1 MKKEKI
7 LIIEDESII
16 AKDLE
21 ICLTHLGWDAVK
33 ISYSGREAV
42 KQANIWQPDMILID
56 IKLGKGMDGIDV
68 ARKISAFSDVPV
80 IYLTA
85 YADNETLERAKIT
98 RPYGYIVKP
107 FDERNLQATI
117 EMALHKY
124 RSDKRMKHLE
134 DQLRQTQKMEAL
146 GTLAGGIAHD
156 FNNLLTVIM
165 GYTELSLR
173 KLPEHNEA
181 RRSIEHVFTASK
193 RAKELVKQILSFSR
207 QSEEKKHPLQISL
220 VVNEVLSLLR
230 SSLPPSIEIR
240 NGLKASGSLVKADP
254 SQIHQVMM
262 NLCTNAAHAMK
273 KKGGILEVSLEDVD
287 IGSGVN
293 PGPPGSRVHDNLKP
307 GAYVCLS
314 VSDTGRGMVN
324 DVKTRIFEPY
334 FTTKNPGE
342 GTGMGLPV
350 VQGIVESHGGTIK
363 VHSTPGQGSDFRVFL
378 PRINGA
384 AHPRFIPSPSVRGG
398 NERILFI
405 DNEFVLV
412 ELARELLEQLGYT
425 IVGRTDSL
433 KALEDFR
440 ANPHRFD
447 MVITDLTMPHMNG
460 IQLARKFMKIR
471 PDIPIILCTGFSN
484 TTAAREALKIGIKDV
499 VMKPMV
505 LETMAHAI
513 RKNLD
518 RKEKGKT
525 RQSAG
530 KSKSRVGSDNWEKPL
545 L

>member
-1 MKKEKI
+1 MKQEKI
-7 LIIEDESII
+7 LITEDESII

-21 ICLTHLGWDAVK
+21 ICLGHLGWEAVK
-33 ISYSGREAV
+33 VAYSGREAV
-42 KQANIWQPDMILID
+42 KQANIWQPDMVLID
-56 IKLGKGMDGIDV
+56 IKLGNGMDGIEV
-68 ARKISAFSDVPV
+68 ARRISSFSDVPV

-85 YADNETLERAKIT
+85 YADNETLDRAKTT

-107 FDERNLQATI
+107 FDERSLQATI

-134 DQLRQTQKMEAL
+134 DQLRQTQKMQAL

-173 KLPEHNEA
+173 KLPGNNEA
-181 RRSIEHVFTASK
+181 RRSIEHVFTAAK

-207 QSEEKKHPLQISL
+207 QSEEKKHPLQINL
-220 VVNEVLSLLR
+220 IVNEVLSLLR

-240 NGLKASGSLVKADP
+240 NSRKTSSSLVKADP

-262 NLCTNAAHAMK
+262 NLCTNAAHAMED
-273 KKGGILEVSLEDVD
+273 KGGILEVALEDVD
-287 IGSGVN
+287 IGSAVN
-293 PGPPGSRVHDNLKP
+293 PDPTGSTLQKKLKP

-314 VSDTGRGMVN
+314 VSDTGSGMDN
-324 DVKTRIFEPY
+324 DIKARIFEPY

-350 VQGIVESHGGTIK
+350 VQGIVESHGGAIN
-363 VHSTPGQGSDFRVFL
+363 VSSIPGQGSNFRVFL

-384 AHPRFIPSPSVRGG
+384 VHPRFTPSTSIRGG

-405 DNEFVLV
+405 DNESVLV
-412 ELARELLEQLGYT
+412 GMAREQLEQLGYT

-433 KALEDFR
+433 KALEVFS

-447 MVITDLTMPHMNG
+447 IVITDLTMPHMNG
-460 IQLARKFMKIR
+460 IQLARKFLEIR

-484 TTAAREALKIGIKDV
+484 ATAAREALKIGIKEV

-513 RKNLD
+513 RKSLD
-518 RKEKGKT
+518 SKKEGKN
-525 RQSAG
+525 RRPAD
-530 KSKSRVGSDNWEKPL
+530 KSKFKVISNK
-545 L
+545 